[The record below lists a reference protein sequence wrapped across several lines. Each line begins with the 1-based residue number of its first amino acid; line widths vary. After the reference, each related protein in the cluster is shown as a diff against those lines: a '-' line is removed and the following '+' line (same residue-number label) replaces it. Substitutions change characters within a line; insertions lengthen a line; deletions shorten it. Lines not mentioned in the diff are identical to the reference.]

1 MSVKVSQS
9 ASVTVNGITPVA
21 GAGLTLLASP
31 ALSTTN
37 VSYGDYFAEIFT
49 INASTPTTA
58 KSLGDIVT
66 GKVIW
71 VQTDQPIT
79 VTLTQNAIDKDFAID
94 SFMHLNATFTAVKF
108 ANASATNAAN
118 INIVVAGDRVVNP
131 GTPGIW

>member
-9 ASVTVNGITPVA
+9 ASVTINGITPVA
-21 GAGLTLLASP
+21 GSGITLLASP
-31 ALSTTN
+31 ALSSTN
-37 VSYGDYFAEIFT
+37 VSYGDYFAETFT
-49 INASTPTTA
+49 INAATPTTA
-58 KSLGDIVT
+58 KSLGDIAT

-79 VTLTQNAIDKDFAID
+79 ITLTQNFIDKNFLVD
-94 SFMHLNATFTAVKF
+94 SFMHMTATFTAVKF
-108 ANASATNAAN
+108 ANASATDAAN

>member
-9 ASVTVNGITPVA
+9 ASVTINGITPAA

-49 INASTPTTA
+49 INASTPTTV

-71 VQTDQPIT
+71 VQTDRPIT
-79 VTLTQNAIDKDFAID
+79 ITLTQNAIDKDFAVD